1 MTVSYIYTKDST
13 MKTKLTALAFTLVAI
28 LVATGFGYLFYN
40 FHSQSLSALIG
51 IICLIFIRHTYFA
64 IHYTLK
70 QKQ

>member
-1 MTVSYIYTKDST
+1 MKVWYIYIKDST
-13 MKTKLTALAFTLVAI
+13 MKTKLTALAFTLIALLVAI
-28 LVATGFGYLFYN
+28 GFGYLFYN

>member
-1 MTVSYIYTKDST
+1 
-13 MKTKLTALAFTLVAI
+13 LVAL

-40 FHSQSLSALIG
+40 FHSESLSAMIG